1 MAEEPELKLPQRQVK
16 FLGPFDAKQLLGG
29 IREFLEQ
36 RNYDITES
44 PYKYRKGGDGFVLEM
59 KWAAD
64 VKATPFVKKFIN
76 VTIRIDMIKD
86 IEVTQDGKK
95 FRLQHGRGNI
105 EIDGSLQFGWQDF
118 WKNHD
123 KLLKWYLHY
132 MYKQQYW
139 GQWADSHWYEL
150 QDLAAL
156 TRKLL
161 NFEVH

>member
-1 MAEEPELKLPQRQVK
+1 MGLDPKPSVGQRQIK
-16 FLGPFDAKQLLGG
+16 FLGPFDARHLLDGL
-29 IREFLEQ
+29 REFLEQ

-44 PYKYRKGGDGFVLEM
+44 PYKYRKGGEGFVLET

-64 VKATPFVKKFIN
+64 VKATPFVRKYI
-76 VTIRIDMIKD
+76 TIMIRIDMIKD
-86 IEVTQDGKK
+86 IEVTQDGRKIK
-95 FRLQHGRGNI
+95 VQHGRGNI

-118 WKNHD
+118 WKKHD
-123 KLLKWYLHY
+123 KLLKWYLDY
-132 MYKQQYW
+132 FYKQQYF
-139 GQWADSHWYEL
+139 GQWLDSHWYEV